1 MPTTKAVIQIPEED
15 LVPGER
21 GREPDRRGSSPVGPE
36 GTAQSTIGSHAA
48 ALSAGN
54 GEGTTQIEAPRQ
66 RGGRRSNRILKA
78 RNGRPTAENGN
89 AEKAQPSAPARLS
102 LAGQASHPSSTEVEL
117 KLLVEPEQLGRLND
131 APVIAAYARNKG
143 TVRLLKDTYY
153 DTPAGVL
160 RGAGVT
166 LRVRQCGKRFV
177 QTMKLAP
184 AEGDLALRRGEWE
197 TPVAGIAPDFKA
209 VTPLISMGLQEA
221 LAHEP
226 LQPVFATEVR
236 RRLRTL
242 TLPSGTVEVAFDSG
256 VLKSGERTAPV
267 CEIEI
272 ELKSGGPA
280 ALYDLAL
287 LLAEQ
292 ASVRPTT
299 RTKAERGLELA
310 LDTAPAAYWP
320 SKLPLGDEVSL
331 DDAFAQLLRSALQQ
345 LVRNQPA
352 AEDGRDPEGI
362 HQSRIA
368 LRRLRCAL
376 TLLRSLA
383 PSATLASL
391 RADAKWLAS
400 ALGPARNWDVFLD
413 QTLAEVAGACSTV
426 AGFDLMREMAE
437 KSRRAGYAAAR
448 AALANRRVGRFELE
462 LGGWIEQR
470 GWRCDVSGERL
481 PELAAPAV
489 AFAMRALAK
498 QHDRVLK
505 RGRHFKRLA
514 LEERHQLRLSVK
526 RLRYTADFFL
536 PLLGEDGAAR
546 RYARRLSRLQ
556 ERLGRYNDAGTT
568 RHLLAELAPEAMPA
582 PAREALGAVL
592 GWQACR
598 LASAETEVRAAW
610 RDFRDAARPWA
621 GRRGALAD

>member
-15 LVPGER
+15 LVPVER
-21 GREPDRRGSSPVGPE
+21 GHEPDRKGSSPVGPE
-36 GTAQSTIGSHAA
+36 GTAQSTIGSHSA

-66 RGGRRSNRILKA
+66 RRGSRSNRILKA
-78 RNGRPTAENGN
+78 RNGRPAAENGN
-89 AEKAQPSAPARLS
+89 AEKTQPGAPARLS
-102 LAGQASHPSSTEVEL
+102 VAGPDSHPTEVEL
-117 KLLVEPEQLGRLND
+117 KLLVEPDQLGRLND
-131 APVIAAYARNKG
+131 APVIAGYARNKG
-143 TVRLLKDTYY
+143 IVRLLKDTYY
-153 DTPAGVL
+153 DTPAGAL

-197 TPVAGIAPDFKA
+197 TPVAGIAPDFRA

-226 LQPVFATEVR
+226 LEPVFATEVR

-292 ASVRPTT
+292 AAVRPTT

-310 LDTAPAAYWP
+310 LETAPAVYWP

-391 RADAKWLAS
+391 RATGMYFSTRLWRKWRV
-400 ALGPARNWDVFLD
+400 P
-413 QTLAEVAGACSTV
+413 
-426 AGFDLMREMAE
+426 
-437 KSRRAGYAAAR
+437 AAR
-448 AALANRRVGRFELE
+448 L
-462 LGGWIEQR
+462 
-470 GWRCDVSGERL
+470 
-481 PELAAPAV
+481 
-489 AFAMRALAK
+489 RA
-498 QHDRVLK
+498 
-505 RGRHFKRLA
+505 
-514 LEERHQLRLSVK
+514 SI
-526 RLRYTADFFL
+526 
-536 PLLGEDGAAR
+536 
-546 RYARRLSRLQ
+546 
-556 ERLGRYNDAGTT
+556 
-568 RHLLAELAPEAMPA
+568 
-582 PAREALGAVL
+582 
-592 GWQACR
+592 
-598 LASAETEVRAAW
+598 
-610 RDFRDAARPWA
+610 
-621 GRRGALAD
+621 